1 MFIFGFNIR
10 YFDEIDKDTRSTSG
24 LVCGIDITSAVQN
37 LERWYGVDNVESI
50 NIFYLL
56 ADYGEV
62 VENIIEKR
70 DINKM
75 FNSLEE

>member
-10 YFDEIDKDTRSTSG
+10 YFDEIDKDIRSTSG
-24 LVCGIDITSAVQN
+24 LVCGIDMTSAVQS
-37 LERWYGVDNVESI
+37 LEKWYGVDNVENI

-56 ADYGEV
+56 NNYGEV
-62 VENIIEKR
+62 VENVVEKK

-75 FNSLEE
+75 FNSSEE